1 DFRSMI
7 DRDLR
12 ILELPVGVEMS
23 NTEFGNLARRSRDR
37 CLVTLAARL
46 GVVERAES
54 IGGDALDLLK
64 KVLVNF
70 APVGIGK
77 SVAQVVESG
86 DCLRRLARGLSAR
99 VDGQAEQDD
108 RCDQKQ

>member
-1 DFRSMI
+1 MI

-23 NTEFGNLARRSRDR
+23 YAEFGNLGRGSRHR
-37 CLVTLAARL
+37 CLVTLAAGL

-54 IGGDALDLLK
+54 IGGDVLDLLK
-64 KVLVNF
+64 KLLVSF
-70 APVGIGK
+70 APVRIGK

-86 DCLRRLARGLSAR
+86 DCFRRLARGLSAR
-99 VDGQAEQDD
+99 VDGQAEQDN
-108 RCDQKQ
+108 RCDRKQ